1 MPSRTA
7 PRPPEAASPPW
18 RAELGNRMA
27 DRLVIKV
34 VSVSVFVA
42 LFFQGYFHTLRQPVN
57 PVTTMPL
64 TPLDTWI
71 PFEPWAIVP
80 YFSLWFYVGIA
91 PGLLLRW
98 RDLIVYGLW
107 AAALCAGGLAIFH
120 AWPTEVPA
128 RAPEMAGLPGF
139 ALLAGVDG
147 AGNAC
152 PSLHVATAVFT
163 ATWVERLLRAVGAPG
178 ALRAINLLWLLAIV
192 WSTVAVRQHVVLDV
206 VAGLGWGLLFAA
218 LSHRLSPGIAWRPGQ

>member
-1 MPSRTA
+1 MPSRAA
-7 PRPPEAASPPW
+7 PRPPDATSPPW

-34 VSVSVFVA
+34 VSVSAFVA

-64 TPLDTWI
+64 TPLDGWI
-71 PFEPWAIVP
+71 SFAPWAIVP

-107 AAALCAGGLAIFH
+107 AAALCGGGLAIFH
-120 AWPTEVPA
+120 LWPTEVPT
-128 RAPEMAGLPGF
+128 RAPETAGLPGF

-163 ATWVERLLRAVGAPG
+163 ATWVERLLRTMGAP
-178 ALRAINLLWLLAIV
+178 AVLR
-192 WSTVAVRQHVVLDV
+192 
-206 VAGLGWGLLFAA
+206 
-218 LSHRLSPGIAWRPGQ
+218 

>member
-7 PRPPEAASPPW
+7 PRPPEAASPHW

-107 AAALCAGGLAIFH
+107 AAALCVGGLAIFH

>member
-1 MPSRTA
+1 MQPIAAT
-7 PRPPEAASPPW
+7 PPHAAAKSAW
-18 RAELGNRMA
+18 RAELAHRIV
-27 DRLVIKV
+27 DRLVLKV
-34 VSVSVFVA
+34 VGVSAFIG
-42 LFFQGYFHTLRQPVN
+42 LFFQGYFHTLRNPIY
-57 PVTTMPL
+57 PVTTMPV

-80 YFSLWFYVGIA
+80 YLSLWLYVGVA

-98 RDLIVYGLW
+98 RDLLLYGAW
-107 AAALCAGGLAIFH
+107 ACALCVGGLAIFH
-120 AWPTEVPA
+120 IWPTEVPA

-139 ALLAGVDG
+139 ALLAGIDG

-152 PSLHVATAVFT
+152 PSLHVATAMFT
-163 ATWVERLLRAVGAPG
+163 ATWVERLLRTVGAPG